1 MTLPS
6 SGPLSLNDIRNEL
19 TSQTGVLTSLKEAS
33 IGTYAAINTNSPTYP
48 DGNSPYSISEWYG
61 YNQNAS
67 PPLTSFSS
75 SSTGDPDTGVACTF
89 TPDTTRYH
97 NGISSYPQIG
107 DKVYTDSGGTNPF
120 NSNGDYYKNA
130 DGNAMVTDTTGEV
143 TLLAG
148 CRR

>member
-33 IGTYAAINTNSPTYP
+33 IGTYATINTNSPTYP
-48 DGNSPYSISEWYG
+48 DGNSPYSVSEWYG

-67 PPLTSFSS
+67 PPLTSFNSA
-75 SSTGDPDTGVACTF
+75 STGDPDTGTACTF

-97 NGISSYPQIG
+97 DGAGSYPQVG
-107 DKVYTDSGGTNPF
+107 DKVYTNSSGTNPF
-120 NSNGDYYKNA
+120 NSNGDYYKND
-130 DGNAMVTDTTGEV
+130 DGNAMVTDVTGEV
-143 TLLAG
+143 TLLAA
-148 CRR
+148 CR